1 MNNSQKYLSINGR
14 LWRDGGMYL
23 RNIVYIIAAA
33 ICFNIQASW
42 ARVCFLPAAEF
53 GCGDVLDI
61 EATCESQG
69 GYDTEDLCSKGKKN
83 SQICYPNNDCYYR
96 KCQYNS
102 KADCEKHVNINR
114 YECLWETVGDTTCY
128 YAVAKSCS
136 EIDSEYKSSY
146 DSDTEY
152 VLDTITDANGNNC
165 YKTRK
170 KYCSEM
176 GYSLTCNASMYEA
189 SNKMADGFDGACYN
203 CILKPCDKIGDKTLK
218 SSCFSYE
225 NPEPA
230 GITGKD
236 GPCFKCTKKSCS
248 AMGYKLKCND
258 KTETPL
264 DSGFSS
270 ELGKC
275 YVCDLK
281 NCSQISPIGTYQKSC
296 GENYDDVPSSVT
308 GKDGACVTCKKKT
321 CEGRPTSCAT
331 GFDFINQYT
340 DDNNVT
346 CGDCVDCTDESDG
359 RIPCQ
364 KQGFYTC
371 RGDGRVPDET
381 SETCMCGGVTW
392 YKRCLVEETC
402 FKDTVGY
409 CYGTTDKE
417 FAEEFTYVG
426 ERCTKVDGTV
436 VYDYI
441 GCYTGS
447 APKCK
452 GVKSKVAGKVE
463 CLNGNIGIGTPI
475 LCGGKEFYDTCD
487 VDPCIES
494 NVAENG
500 GYCFASIYDYSDD
513 GYYYVKDK
521 CTKRNKTVVK
531 LYANCT
537 RDKDCEGNRG
547 PAYGKK
553 ICPDNK
559 GSGDMVECGG
569 KKYFDSCEETCKT
582 DYASYNGCIGTG
594 GSSMY
599 QTNMVKCTK
608 LDGTKLYYYAECAS
622 ETKDCEGN
630 DAPAKGLRICPYGTF
645 LGGKTVECGGYTYAE
660 HCLTECNYEE
670 NAESCQEKGQTFNPK
685 CKDNKDVW
693 WGECQKK

>member
-1 MNNSQKYLSINGR
+1 
-14 LWRDGGMYL
+14 
-23 RNIVYIIAAA
+23 
-33 ICFNIQASW
+33 
-42 ARVCFLPAAEF
+42 
-53 GCGDVLDI
+53 
-61 EATCESQG
+61 
-69 GYDTEDLCSKGKKN
+69 
-83 SQICYPNNDCYYR
+83 
-96 KCQYNS
+96 
-102 KADCEKHVNINR
+102 
-114 YECLWETVGDTTCY
+114 
-128 YAVAKSCS
+128 
-136 EIDSEYKSSY
+136 
-146 DSDTEY
+146 
-152 VLDTITDANGNNC
+152 
-165 YKTRK
+165 
-170 KYCSEM
+170 
-176 GYSLTCNASMYEA
+176 
-189 SNKMADGFDGACYN
+189 
-203 CILKPCDKIGDKTLK
+203 
-218 SSCFSYE
+218 
-225 NPEPA
+225 
-230 GITGKD
+230 
-236 GPCFKCTKKSCS
+236 
-248 AMGYKLKCND
+248 
-258 KTETPL
+258 
-264 DSGFSS
+264 
-270 ELGKC
+270 
-275 YVCDLK
+275 
-281 NCSQISPIGTYQKSC
+281 
-296 GENYDDVPSSVT
+296 
-308 GKDGACVTCKKKT
+308 
-321 CEGRPTSCAT
+321 
-331 GFDFINQYT
+331 
-340 DDNNVT
+340 
-346 CGDCVDCTDESDG
+346 
-359 RIPCQ
+359 
-364 KQGFYTC
+364 
-371 RGDGRVPDET
+371 
-381 SETCMCGGVTW
+381 MCGGVTW

-693 WGECQKK
+693 WGECQNK